1 MNNSKKHGACDSS
14 DSSPVFCKVAKLDTS
29 VAESQDAVTVVD
41 DCKGSSPSIVGSG
54 DSLATTVIETMG
66 TMVECVICGQ
76 TPCDWITFG
85 DELCEECDSL
95 KDQNSPNKSI
105 RPHAYRT
112 SIRLK
117 LGVLHRYDRRPLPMC
132 VYSEIIDSYPDPNG
146 NYVGFQAAL
155 KDAVLDE

>member
-1 MNNSKKHGACDSS
+1 MNHSKKHGACDSS
-14 DSSPVFCKVAKLDTS
+14 DSSPVFCKVAKLDAS
-29 VAESQDAVTVVD
+29 VAESQDATTVGD
-41 DCKGSSPSIVGSG
+41 DTEGSSPSIVGSE
-54 DSLATTVIETMG
+54 DSLATTVIEATG

-95 KDQNSPNKSI
+95 KDQNIPNKSI
-105 RPHAYRT
+105 RHHAYRT
-112 SIRLK
+112 YIRLK
-117 LGVLHRYDRRPLPMC
+117 LGVLRRYDRRPLPMC
-132 VYSEIIDSYPDPNG
+132 VYSEIIDCYPDPNG